1 MHMLNGSHSE
11 SYSGGSIGLP
21 GRESPRDF
29 STEIMVLWLS
39 SPGAPRQGP
48 LTGPRAQRGRSPSTS
63 PLPRCRLRPLGAP
76 AALVARFLSF
86 RLDSGLGFLDFG
98 WISAGFGFRLSFT
111 RILVGFDLIWLDFN
125 WI

>member
-1 MHMLNGSHSE
+1 MLHPVIYMHMLNGSHSE

-21 GRESPRDF
+21 GRESPKDF

-76 AALVARFLSF
+76 AALVARFLNF

-98 WISAGFGFRLSFT
+98 WI
-111 RILVGFDLIWLDFN
+111 WLPAF
-125 WI
+125 IY